1 MRFSLFFFIIIPFTE
16 LLILLEVADRI
27 GALYTVMLILLTAAL
42 GIHLLRKQGLSTLT
56 RFQQRLRTGA
66 IPGQEIV
73 EGMLIAFCGALLLA
87 PGFLT
92 DTIAL
97 VGLLP
102 PVRAAIAKRILRS
115 GSVFVS
121 GGSFSAGGPFQH
133 RQSPQ
138 EEGEIIDGEFRNET
152 KPNPELDDK

>member
-42 GIHLLRKQGLSTLT
+42 GIHLLRRQGLSTLT
-56 RFQQRLRTGA
+56 RFQQRLQTGT

-115 GSVFVS
+115 GSVFMS
-121 GGSFSAGGPFQH
+121 GGQFSAGSSSRQ
-133 RQSPQ
+133 RQSQ
-138 EEGEIIDGEFRNET
+138 QGEGEIIDGEVIVEDEDLPR
-152 KPNPELDDK
+152 K